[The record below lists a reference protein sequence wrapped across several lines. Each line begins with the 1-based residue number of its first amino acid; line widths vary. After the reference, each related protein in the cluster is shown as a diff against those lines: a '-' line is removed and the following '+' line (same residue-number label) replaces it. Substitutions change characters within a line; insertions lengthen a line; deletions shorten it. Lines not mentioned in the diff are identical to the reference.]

1 MPVTYGRNLT
11 RLGRASSLRTTTV
24 LEKASVPHSA
34 KSDVFLSYQR
44 RDESIAVS
52 LAAALDTANFNVY
65 IDIHDETLSPGD
77 RNLES
82 ALVTAIENS
91 DTMVITVSDN
101 TQMSWWVPW
110 EIGVSTPSSKP
121 KAMYK
126 PRTLNPLPDY
136 LAKLIRLEN
145 AGEVS
150 RWINASRGS

>member
-11 RLGRASSLRTTTV
+11 RVGRATSLRTTTV
-24 LEKASVPHSA
+24 LEKAYVPHSA

-44 RDESIAVS
+44 RDENVAVG

-65 IDIHDETLSPGD
+65 IDVHDDTLSPGD

-82 ALVTAIENS
+82 ALLTAIANS
-91 DTMVITVSDN
+91 DTMVIIVSDN

-110 EIGVSTPSSKP
+110 EIGVSTPSNKP

-126 PRTLNPLPDY
+126 PRALNPLPDY
-136 LAKLIRLEN
+136 LANLRRLET
-145 AGEVS
+145 AGEAS
-150 RWINASRGS
+150 RWINANI